1 LFLFVGEKKRMMRK
15 IEEVTGL
22 DSLDEM
28 WVVVEAAALLGV
40 KTGRVHALIEEGS
53 LPSRFASLEEIG
65 ILLATGR
72 IKGVPGSGI
81 RLIPKYAVESAKGR
95 RKRGWQKGR
104 PRRREY

>member
-1 LFLFVGEKKRMMRK
+1 MMRK

-104 PRRREY
+104 PRRKEY